1 MNKTFKYISAFFF
14 IIIILATIAS
24 YFYWKSDNAVGP
36 NLITAFV
43 GVVLSALVTL
53 VLLKGQTKDEE
64 DKDKSIRIFQDKQR
78 CYSDFISKLWACK
91 CKDDFKNVEESM
103 RSLIFVVNK
112 DKLQNLA
119 IHLKQAKKE
128 GHQ

>member
-53 VLLKGQTKDEE
+53 VFLKGQTKDEE
-64 DKDKSIRIFQDKQR
+64 DKDKSIRSI
-78 CYSDFISKLWACK
+78 I
-91 CKDDFKNVEESM
+91 
-103 RSLIFVVNK
+103 I
-112 DKLQNLA
+112 LA
-119 IHLKQAKKE
+119 S
-128 GHQ
+128 